1 MKPKVL
7 IEIEI
12 EVEVEVE
19 IEIEIEVE
27 IEIEMA
33 SVIDFGELL
42 KEEGETILS
51 EEII

>member
-7 IEIEI
+7 IEI

-19 IEIEIEVE
+19 IEIEIE